1 MKKIILLFTLLSFTF
16 QFSHAQ
22 NKKGGSKTTKTISG
36 FELVDNSE
44 SYNGKKIRLY
54 AIYESNKNFDKKLRS
69 NVDNNETEG
78 QFSPRQLID
87 LEDIIG
93 SNNYYYSRKVQLY
106 GALDYIKI
114 RIPFTIL
121 NQIPNI
127 DSLGYVYVTG
137 KWNSQYNVLIVT
149 NITR

>member
-1 MKKIILLFTLLSFTF
+1 MKKNLLLVMVLTLFF
-16 QFSHAQ
+16 HFSPAQ
-22 NKKGGSKTTKTISG
+22 NKKGGINSTKTISG

-54 AIYESNKNFDKKLRS
+54 AIYESRYNFDKKLRS
-69 NVDNNETEG
+69 DVNNNETES
-78 QFSPRQLID
+78 QFSPRQLIN

-93 SNNYYYSRKVQLY
+93 SNNDYYSRKVQLY

-114 RIPFTIL
+114 RIPFAIL
-121 NQIPNI
+121 NKIPNV

-137 KWNSQYNVLIVT
+137 KWNSEYNVLIVT

>member
-1 MKKIILLFTLLSFTF
+1 MKKIILLLTLLSFTF
-16 QFSHAQ
+16 QFSQAQ
-22 NKKGGSKTTKTISG
+22 NKKGGSNITKTISG

-44 SYNGKKIRLY
+44 SYDGKKIRLY
-54 AIYESNKNFDKKLRS
+54 VIYESNKNFDKKLRS
-69 NVDNNETEG
+69 NVNNNETEG
-78 QFSPRQLID
+78 QFTPRQLID

-93 SNNYYYSRKVQLY
+93 SNNDYYSRKVQLY

-121 NQIPNI
+121 NQIPNV

-137 KWNSQYNVLIVT
+137 KWNSMYNVLIVT